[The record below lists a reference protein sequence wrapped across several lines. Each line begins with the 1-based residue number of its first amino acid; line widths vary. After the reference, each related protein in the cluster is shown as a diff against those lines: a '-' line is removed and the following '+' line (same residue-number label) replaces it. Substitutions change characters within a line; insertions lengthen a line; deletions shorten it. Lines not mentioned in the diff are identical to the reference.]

1 MKTNYKEKLIN
12 IKAFI
17 FDVDGVLTD
26 GSLLVNENG
35 ELLRTMNV
43 KDGYAMKHAIN
54 KGFIIGIISGGTN
67 QAVKLRLKN

>member
-1 MKTNYKEKLIN
+1 MKTNYKEKLTN

-26 GSLLVNENG
+26 GSLLVSENG

-43 KDGYAMKHAIN
+43 KAI
-54 KGFIIGIISGGTN
+54 
-67 QAVKLRLKN
+67 